1 MTKILDAGG
10 QRVNKLAFDDLRLF
24 LRLAVLRNLSALA
37 RERAVPP
44 SQISRSL
51 VRIEKI
57 CGSRLAHRS
66 THGLALT
73 VAGEAFLN
81 YCHQISGIAEEMEG
95 EFASQSGDVSGLVR
109 VAASSVIAENL
120 LLPTLNELGKKYPR
134 LRVAVDISDQM
145 VDLARDGIDIA
156 IRTSMS
162 LPDNF
167 IARRIGNL
175 ERALYAAP
183 SYVSRAGLPLHPDEL
198 ANHQLVTNSA
208 ATHLNRWPFI
218 INGKQVKCLADGHW
232 QSNDTGMAQNLVLQ
246 GLGIGRLATIA
257 ADRLVLDSRLVPV
270 LAEFVDNSPLPIYG
284 VIASARQRLPKIKA
298 CIDFWSA
305 HGAKILPV
313 DGKSMNF

>member
-1 MTKILDAGG
+1 M
-10 QRVNKLAFDDLRLF
+10 NKLAFDDLRLF
-24 LRLAVLRNLSALA
+24 LRLAALKNLSAVA
-37 RERAVPP
+37 RELAVPT
-44 SQISRSL
+44 SQVSRSL

-73 VAGEAFLN
+73 VAGESFLN
-81 YCHQISGIAEEMEG
+81 YCHQISGIADEMEG
-95 EFASQSGDVSGLVR
+95 EFASQSGDVTGLVR

-134 LRVAVDISDQM
+134 LRVAVDVSDQM

-156 IRTSMS
+156 IRTSLS

-183 SYVSRAGLPLHPDEL
+183 SYVSRAGMPQHPDEL

-208 ATHLNRWPFI
+208 ATHLNRWPFN
-218 INGKQVKCLADGHW
+218 INDRHVKYLADGHW
-232 QSNDTGMAQNLVLQ
+232 QSNDTRMTENLVLQ
-246 GLGIGRLATIA
+246 GLGIGRLSTIA
-257 ADRLVLDSRLVPV
+257 ADRLVQDNRLVPI
-270 LAEFVDNSPLPIYG
+270 LSEFVDDSPLPIYA
-284 VIASARQRLPKIKA
+284 VIASARQRLPKIKV
-298 CIDFWSA
+298 CIDFWSE
-305 HGAKILPV
+305 HGTKILPAE
-313 DGKSMNF
+313 GKSINSLQSKC

>member
-1 MTKILDAGG
+1 M
-10 QRVNKLAFDDLRLF
+10 NKLAFDDLRLF
-24 LRLAVLRNLSALA
+24 LRLAALKNLSAVA
-37 RERAVPP
+37 RERAVPT
-44 SQISRSL
+44 SQVSRSL

-57 CGSRLAHRS
+57 CGSRLVHRS

-120 LLPTLNELGKKYPR
+120 LLPTLSELGKKYPR
-134 LRVAVDISDQM
+134 LRVAVDVSDQM
-145 VDLARDGIDIA
+145 VDLARNGIDIA

-175 ERALYAAP
+175 GRALYAAP
-183 SYVSRAGLPLHPDEL
+183 SYLSRAGMPLHPDEL

-208 ATHLNRWPFI
+208 ATHLNRWPFN
-218 INGKQVKCLADGHW
+218 INGKHVKCLADGHW
-232 QSNDTGMAQNLVLQ
+232 QSNDTGMAEKLVLQ

-270 LAEFVDNSPLPIYG
+270 LAEFVDDCPLPIYA
-284 VIASARQRLPKIKA
+284 VIASARQRLPKIKV
-298 CIDFWSA
+298 CIDFWST
-305 HGAKILPV
+305 HGTKILPIE
-313 DGKSMNF
+313 GKSMNL